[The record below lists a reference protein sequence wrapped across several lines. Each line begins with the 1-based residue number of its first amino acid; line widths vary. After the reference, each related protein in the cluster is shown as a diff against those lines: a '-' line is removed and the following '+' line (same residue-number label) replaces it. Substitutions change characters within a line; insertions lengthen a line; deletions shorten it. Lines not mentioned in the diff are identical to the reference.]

1 MAWKLQDLFIGVLCV
16 WMIAYTDYAVKV
28 ILFDS
33 PVWPF
38 DDVATP
44 ENTITHILLVSL
56 RLSTS
61 QDTIDAVSSPVARH
75 RAAYS

>member
-1 MAWKLQDLFIGVLCV
+1 MTWKLQDLFIGILCV
-16 WMIAYTDYAVKV
+16 SMIAYTNYAVKV

-44 ENTITHILLVSL
+44 VKTITHILLVSF
-56 RLSTS
+56 RLSIS
-61 QDTIDAVSSPVARH
+61 QDTVDAVSSPVARH
-75 RAAYS
+75 RAADS